1 MKDCDNVGETVC
13 STEYESEC
21 VTTQERH
28 EVNIINTGEIL
39 SATQSMRVSVLL
51 LKRDMR

>member
-1 MKDCDNVGETVC
+1 MKDCENVGPTVC

-28 EVNIINTGEIL
+28 EVPNMNSEK
-39 SATQSMRVSVLL
+39 MYNFVLICYV
-51 LKRDMR
+51 DFID

>member
-1 MKDCDNVGETVC
+1 MKDCENVGPTVC

-28 EVNIINTGEIL
+28 EVPNMIAEICKML
-39 SATQSMRVSVLL
+39 YFIDKHSQLFISGI
-51 LKRDMR
+51 